1 VIQLDNQALV
11 INQVSKQKEILKG
24 KFQLKI
30 SESLQKSHR
39 IEKYAQEPV
48 AYFLHK
54 KRDFLQR
61 LFKTKAMMEDRE
73 ILEYQN
79 LLKLIA
85 GESKEGVERMNQ
97 IQKKK
102 EQFTLKYGNREEK
115 KKITGFF
122 NKKSN
127 RNS

>member
-1 VIQLDNQALV
+1 
-11 INQVSKQKEILKG
+11 LKG

-61 LFKTKAMMEDRE
+61 LFKTKAKMEDRE
-73 ILEYQN
+73 IIEY
-79 LLKLIA
+79 
-85 GESKEGVERMNQ
+85 
-97 IQKKK
+97 
-102 EQFTLKYGNREEK
+102 
-115 KKITGFF
+115 
-122 NKKSN
+122 
-127 RNS
+127 

>member
-1 VIQLDNQALV
+1 VLYELAQRRIKQIEDKTKRLTISNNKDERSLNVIQLDNQALV

-30 SESLQKSHR
+30 SESLQQSHR

-73 ILEYQN
+73 IIEY
-79 LLKLIA
+79 
-85 GESKEGVERMNQ
+85 
-97 IQKKK
+97 
-102 EQFTLKYGNREEK
+102 
-115 KKITGFF
+115 
-122 NKKSN
+122 
-127 RNS
+127 